1 MDYLRFVKYAR
12 AIQGISVNPNFY
24 YFFYYLHAVLIF
36 PESIMMLR
44 CFCYAVALASYCAYR
59 PEMLAPF
66 LCFVVIEI
74 SYKIFYN
81 LFNVIRI

>member
-1 MDYLRFVKYAR
+1 M
-12 AIQGISVNPNFY
+12 QGPFKASLSTRIFIIF
-24 YFFYYLHAVLIF
+24 FFYYLHAVLIF

-59 PEMLAPF
+59 HEMLAPF

>member
-1 MDYLRFVKYAR
+1 M
-12 AIQGISVNPNFY
+12 QGPFKASLLTRIFII
-24 YFFYYLHAVLIF
+24 FFYYLHAVLIF

-59 PEMLAPF
+59 HEILAPF
-66 LCFVVIEI
+66 LCFVVIQI

-81 LFNVIRI
+81 RFYVIRR

>member
-1 MDYLRFVKYAR
+1 M
-12 AIQGISVNPNFY
+12 QGPFKASLSTRIFI
-24 YFFYYLHAVLIF
+24 FIIFYYLLAALIL

-59 PEMLAPF
+59 HEMLAPF
-66 LCFVVIEI
+66 LCFVVIQI
-74 SYKIFYN
+74 SYKILYN